1 MYRHI
6 SKGAWTFS
14 MQDQGWQ
21 VSDCTAE
28 GLKVMPTLI
37 RLWFILTLPRFI
49 SKEKY
54 WILAKP
60 TIFQVALLFSQMSQ
74 DLVGKK
80 METDRF
86 YDAVNV
92 ILSLQVRIQPCKFFY
107 LLLLIN
113 LHVVQVV
120 CELYYPLHLFNF
132 IRLNDPE
139 MHHFNNWLSF
149 NTNTE

>member
-14 MQDQGWQ
+14 MQDHGWQ

-37 RLWFILTLPRFI
+37 HLWFILTFSWFI
-49 SKEKY
+49 SKEKF
-54 WILAKP
+54 WILVKP
-60 TIFQVALLFSQMSQ
+60 SIFQVALLFSQMPQ
-74 DLVGKK
+74 DLVGEK

-92 ILSLQVRIQPCKFFY
+92 ILSLQVRIQHCQIFFFWWKKFT
-107 LLLLIN
+107 LSTN
-113 LHVVQVV
+113 CV
-120 CELYYPLHLFNF
+120 LYYPLHLFNF
-132 IRLNDPE
+132 LWFNDSE
-139 MHHFNNWLSF
+139 MHLNNWLSF
-149 NTNTE
+149 HTNTE